1 MQTNKVQENSLQMK
15 RIFLSIIIAF
25 AAIASFADN
34 AADARK
40 VLDNLSARIV
50 KGGGATAQFSMSGS
64 AGSLSGR
71 VSIKNSKFFLS
82 TSAMTA
88 WYNGKTQWVY
98 VKQSEEVNVSNP
110 SSASQQT
117 MNPYAFLSLYKNG
130 YTLSMKKE
138 GQGRTVRM
146 VSQKNAMKEV
156 VITLGKGDVPSLV
169 KFSQGGK
176 WTTIRLS
183 SFQIKKIPEST
194 FVFNPKNYPNAEIID
209 LR

>member
-1 MQTNKVQENSLQMK
+1 MK
-15 RIFLSIIIAF
+15 KIFLSLIFAC
-25 AAIASFADN
+25 AAIVSFADSD
-34 AADARK
+34 ADARK
-40 VLDNLSARIV
+40 VLDNLSTRIV

-71 VSIKNSKFFLS
+71 VSIKNSKFFVA
-82 TSAMTA
+82 TAAMTA

-98 VKQSEEVNVSNP
+98 VKQNEEVNISNP

-117 MNPYAFLSLYKNG
+117 MNPYAFLSLYKKG

-138 GQGRTVRM
+138 GQSRTVRM
-146 VSQKNAMKEV
+146 LSQKNAMKEV
-156 VITLGKGDVPSLV
+156 VITFGKGDVPSLV
-169 KFSQGGK
+169 KFCQGGK

-183 SFQIKKIPEST
+183 SFKITKVPEST
-194 FVFNPKNYPNAEIID
+194 FVFNAKNFPNAEVID

>member
-1 MQTNKVQENSLQMK
+1 MK
-15 RIFLSIIIAF
+15 RIILSLIIAF

-50 KGGGATAQFSMSGS
+50 KGGGATAQFSMSGTS
-64 AGSLSGR
+64 GTLSGR
-71 VSIKNSKFFLS
+71 VAIKNTKFFVS
-82 TSAMTA
+82 TAAMTA

-98 VKQSEEVNVSNP
+98 VKQNEEVNVSNP
-110 SSASQQT
+110 SHASQQT
-117 MNPYAFLSLYKNG
+117 MNPYVFLSLYKKG

-138 GQGRTVRM
+138 GQGKTVRM

-156 VITLGKGDVPSLV
+156 VITLGKGDVPTLV
-169 KFSQGGK
+169 KFCQGGK

-183 SFQIKKIPEST
+183 SFKISKVSEST
-194 FVFNPKNYPNAEIID
+194 FVFNAKNYPNAEVID